1 VADDIL
7 KACSKCKRHL
17 ALSSFAADRRA
28 SDGLQS
34 QCRECANTSRREKQR
49 SNPEDGRKKRNAYY
63 RDHKAAILASNAKSR
78 IKRADQ
84 IKAHKRAAYLRDK
97 ERPEFIERL
106 REYGAANKDAK
117 REYDRAYRR
126 KNADKLDAIKK
137 AWRAENKDKVSAVRQ
152 NYKHRRRAQEEGG
165 ISSAD
170 LLAWKRAQPKVC
182 YWCGK
187 KCAKNSTVD
196 HYVALSKGGKHEA
209 SNLVIACR
217 PCNVKKSAKD
227 PEQFRAE
234 TWHGT
239 LFSHLVSP

>member
-17 ALSSFAADRRA
+17 SCSLFAADRRA

-34 QCRECANTSRREKQR
+34 QCRDCSNSAKRSRYQADPDGARKRQNDYYHAN
-49 SNPEDGRKKRNAYY
+49 
-63 RDHKAAILASNAKSR
+63 KAAVSESNAKSR
-78 IKRADQ
+78 VKRADK

-97 ERPEFIERL
+97 ERPEFVQRL
-106 REYGAANKDAK
+106 RAYGAANKDAK
-117 REYDRAYRR
+117 REYDREYRR
-126 KNADKLDAIKK
+126 RNAEKLDALKR
-137 AWRAENKDKVSAVRQ
+137 AWRSENKDKVSAVRQ

-170 LLAWKRAQPKVC
+170 LMAWKRAQPKVC

-187 KCAKNSTVD
+187 KCARNFTVD
-196 HYVALSKGGKHEA
+196 HYQPLAKGGKHEA

-217 PCNVKKSAKD
+217 PCNVKKNAKD

-239 LFSHLVSP
+239 LFSHLISQ